1 MRSLVEKLRTFS
13 HSPLATLLL
22 FLCAYAT
29 AVLEQPALGVCL
41 MGAVVCLYCIGQ
53 DDVLPLILPLLLIYG
68 LSFLCP
74 SDAWLAWLG
83 VPCGVALVYRMV
95 VNLRGIRL
103 GPAFPA
109 LVATSLAVLLG
120 GLGSITAEEYFA
132 PNALFIVLGL
142 SFMLVAF
149 YLLLRGSL
157 LRPRSY
163 DVADYVSLVMYVAA
177 AFVSF
182 LLLRVFLLH
191 PDLLE
196 QPDGLVER
204 MEAYMAWRNG
214 ASNLVILCLP
224 FIFYYARRHGPWHLL
239 SAVAF
244 YAIGAFSG
252 ARAFIL
258 CGAVLL
264 AAGFFYCA
272 YGHRRVMITLLVAAL
287 LGMVSAV
294 LLREQILYFV
304 EHILCFRL
312 DRDYHDEARY
322 KLFLRAIEDFCHAPL
337 FGRGIGYTGNDDIY
351 PLLSVGADA
360 ARWRVH
366 WYHCL
371 LPQIFGSLGL
381 VGILTY
387 TYQLVVRLRLFW
399 RAKHTPFLSALF
411 LAYLCSLGYSMLDP
425 GIFSPMPFA
434 ILTVLVITLL
444 EVQPAGE
451 REPRGRER
459 AEQRGGSEWQPGGLS
474 EPERDR
480 AFSS

>member
-1 MRSLVEKLRTFS
+1 MHAFAEKLRAFA

-22 FLCAYAT
+22 FLCAYA
-29 AVLEQPALGVCL
+29 AAILERPAIGICL
-41 MGAVVCLYCIGQ
+41 MVAVACLYCVMQ
-53 DDVLPLILPLLLIYG
+53 DDVLPLLLPLLLIYG

-74 SDAWLAWLG
+74 SSPYLAWLG
-83 VPCGVALVYRMV
+83 LPCGAALVYRMV
-95 VNLRGIRL
+95 ANLRPFRP

-142 SFMLVAF
+142 SLMLIAF

-157 LRPRSY
+157 LRPRDY
-163 DVADYVSLVMYVAA
+163 DVADYVSLVMYAA
-177 AFVSF
+177 AVFVSF

-196 QPDGLVER
+196 EPNGLVER
-204 MEAYMAWRNG
+204 LEAYMVWRNG

-224 FIFYYARRHGPWHLL
+224 FIFYYARRHGLHHLL
-239 SAVAF
+239 AAVAV
-244 YAIGAFSG
+244 YVIGAFSG

-264 AAGFFYCA
+264 LAGFFYCA
-272 YGHRRVMITLLVAAL
+272 YGHRRTICAL
-287 LGMVSAV
+287 LALAV
-294 LLREQILYFV
+294 LALFGAFLLREQILYFIEDV
-304 EHILCFRL
+304 LCFRL
-312 DRDYHDEARY
+312 DRDFHDEARY

-337 FGRGIGYTGNDDIY
+337 FGRGMGYTGNDDIY
-351 PLLSVGADA
+351 PLLSVEADA

-371 LPQIFGSLGL
+371 IPQIFGSLGL
-381 VGILTY
+381 VGVFAY
-387 TYQLVVRLRLFW
+387 GYQLFVRLRLFW
-399 RAKHTPFLSALF
+399 RAKRTPFLVTLF
-411 LAYLCSLGYSMLDP
+411 FTYACSLGYSMLDP

-434 ILTVLVITLL
+434 ILTVLTVTLL
-444 EVQPAGE
+444 EVQPK
-451 REPRGRER
+451 RRGKE
-459 AEQRGGSEWQPGGLS
+459 ATG
-474 EPERDR
+474 DVVD
-480 AFSS
+480 F